1 VVLQKVGG
9 TEDVLAAFA
18 GRGATSLRPVGLA
31 RREIKAVFRALIGPD
46 HARLTDLD
54 YRPDD
59 ASLDDA
65 RRRYRD
71 FLALVVRRM
80 REELG
85 LAGFIGANI
94 TYYAERELAAACEE
108 IGLPFLVLH
117 KESIRSPRQRELFT
131 LAYRERTGPFAGRSV
146 AVYNLDERDSQVAA
160 GIVGDATVVGAP
172 RVDVLH
178 ARRRSAPPLS
188 GVDAPIV
195 LFDVDP
201 GAGTWTPF
209 DGERE
214 TGAPRWEELARA
226 TEDAFLAAARS
237 HPARPFVIKAKV
249 GHGERLLARL
259 PAGLP
264 SNVAVLTDGTAT
276 ALLEEAAAI
285 VAFNSTV
292 VAEGLAVGVPVVVP
306 TFAEAAE
313 PGAEAWCYPVGDAV
327 RKVSDPAQ
335 LGAVLL
341 ASAREATGRGRSAE
355 LDAPAVEA
363 LDVLVGNSDGRA
375 AERTWGWL
383 RRELMLG

>member
-1 VVLQKVGG
+1 VV
-9 TEDVLAAFA
+9 FA
-18 GRGATSLRPVGLA
+18 
-31 RREIKAVFRALIGPD
+31 
-46 HARLTDLD
+46 
-54 YRPDD
+54 
-59 ASLDDA
+59 
-65 RRRYRD
+65 
-71 FLALVVRRM
+71 
-80 REELG
+80 
-85 LAGFIGANI
+85 
-94 TYYAERELAAACEE
+94 
-108 IGLPFLVLH
+108 
-117 KESIRSPRQRELFT
+117 
-131 LAYRERTGPFAGRSV
+131 
-146 AVYNLDERDSQVAA
+146 
-160 GIVGDATVVGAP
+160 
-172 RVDVLH
+172 
-178 ARRRSAPPLS
+178 
-188 GVDAPIV
+188 
-195 LFDVDP
+195 VDP

-226 TEDAFLAAARS
+226 TEDAFLTAARA

-264 SNVAVLTDGTAT
+264 SNVTVLTDGTAT
-276 ALLEEAAAI
+276 ALLEVAAAI

-306 TFAEAAE
+306 AFAEAAE

-341 ASAREATGRGRSAE
+341 AAAREATGRGRNSE

-375 AERTWGWL
+375 AERTWDWL
-383 RRELMLG
+383 RRELASR